1 MTEDHGIMANK
12 LIKIFPFLFAA
23 LLFSVHH
30 FQFPFIIL
38 SHINLI
44 IFGSS
49 KFFKTYLF
57 LVELGDQCRPT
68 LDHRS
73 SRLNKYCELKKF
85 SFFYSAEK
93 GRFLKIWSFSIIFFN
108 LCSQKAAKR
117 TYERLNAGDPI
128 RLPFSLIDYLAIW
141 HLNT

>member
-57 LVELGDQCRPT
+57 LVELGDQCGPT

-73 SRLNKYCELKKF
+73 HSLILRIKKVQFFLLGRERQVFENLK
-85 SFFYSAEK
+85 FFYNILQSLQSK
-93 GRFLKIWSFSIIFFN
+93 GS
-108 LCSQKAAKR
+108 
-117 TYERLNAGDPI
+117 
-128 RLPFSLIDYLAIW
+128 
-141 HLNT
+141 